1 MSIEELIDRISQDQ
15 PVTPQQKKSAIQDLR
30 HIVESYRQGSLL
42 QPDVEIQDLVG
53 EMAGWLR
60 ESLDMLFQQVETGSD
75 TLTTWERVE
84 DCLYH
89 LAVEIEDS
97 TRAFW
102 LSSGPSASVRFNQLH
117 HLCLLP
123 TEAPV
128 TRERLMFSS
137 ELRKGLTG
145 LITHE
150 LATEAQVAPSVTALT
165 ELDRKISQGVFDLT
179 PQLKKLHHSL
189 ASLAGSVPLHLLD
202 QDVSD
207 DSDWLERFSGLC
219 SGFMRDEL
227 SKHELCQERDLFSQ
241 SFQKILEDS
250 RGTDLEKILEETH
263 ELLLRMEEYLDSEED
278 VDEWISEVRSRFEVL
293 KKGEVGS
300 NQ

>member
-1 MSIEELIDRISQDQ
+1 MSIEELIDRISQNQ
-15 PVTPQQKKSAIQDLR
+15 PVTTQQKKSAIQDLR

-60 ESLDMLFQQVETGSD
+60 ESLDMLSRRVESDSD
-75 TLTTWERVE
+75 TLAMWERVE

-102 LSSGPSASVRFNQLH
+102 LHCGPSDSVRFNQLH

-123 TEAPV
+123 TEPMV
-128 TRERLMFSS
+128 TRERLLFSS

-145 LITHE
+145 LVRHE
-150 LATEAQVAPSVTALT
+150 LADPKLVAPSLKNLAD
-165 ELDRKISQGVFDLT
+165 LDRKISQSVLDLT
-179 PQLKKLHHSL
+179 PQLKKLHHAL
-189 ASLAGSVPLHLLD
+189 ASLAASTPLHLLD

-219 SGFMRDEL
+219 SGFLGDEL
-227 SKHELCQERDLFSQ
+227 SQHDLCRERDLFAQ
-241 SFQKILEDS
+241 SFQRVLEDS
-250 RGTDLEKILEETH
+250 RGTSFEKSLEATL
-263 ELLLRMEEYLDSEED
+263 ELLTRMEEYLHSED
-278 VDEWISEVRSRFEVL
+278 ALDDWLSEVRSQFEFL
-293 KKGEVGS
+293 KKGVAES
-300 NQ
+300 NP